1 MMIRRLKSEVLTEL
15 PAKRRQRIT
24 VPTDIHCV
32 KKINYML
39 KNVKKWDDK
48 ISQTAAKGDNLLQAI
63 AEDFEKLSKEAD
75 VSIAYLCTWFI

>member
-1 MMIRRLKSEVLTEL
+1 MIRRLKSDVLSEL

-24 VPTDIHCV
+24 VQCDQHCL

-48 ISQTAAKGDNLLQAI
+48 TSGKGEGDFLGALSDDFDRLQ
-63 AEDFEKLSKEAD
+63 
-75 VSIAYLCTWFI
+75 